1 MFKIFNSPEP
11 LGVTE
16 AQIGSATGTYGI
28 PEMGTV
34 TSRNLLVEA
43 KPKGIADLIQISG
56 LSHGTGVWAGNAQD
70 LIRNGTCNISQVI
83 GTRDG
88 IMLKLIE
95 YGVDKID
102 AFNIMEFVR
111 KNKRHAPLPD
121 RMVSVMKEHGVPEWY
136 IDSCRKIEYMFP
148 KAHAAAYI
156 TSAVKVAWFKLH
168 RPMDFYAA
176 YFTVRGCD
184 TDVEYILAK
193 PDKIRRRIK
202 EVEKITADRS
212 LRTAKDEDEL
222 VSLQMLL
229 EMKCRGFGM
238 LPVDLK
244 KSHWKRFEKEGNSLR
259 IPFSVLKGVGEA
271 AARSIYQAVEKGGF
285 TTAEDLA
292 AEEGVTPSLLDIL
305 DSYGALGDLPK
316 TRQLSLF

>member
-1 MFKIFNSPEP
+1 
-11 LGVTE
+11 
-16 AQIGSATGTYGI
+16 
-28 PEMGTV
+28 
-34 TSRNLLVEA
+34 
-43 KPKGIADLIQISG
+43 
-56 LSHGTGVWAGNAQD
+56 
-70 LIRNGTCNISQVI
+70 
-83 GTRDG
+83 
-88 IMLKLIE
+88 
-95 YGVDKID
+95 
-102 AFNIMEFVR
+102 
-111 KNKRHAPLPD
+111 
-121 RMVSVMKEHGVPEWY
+121 
-136 IDSCRKIEYMFP
+136 
-148 KAHAAAYI
+148 
-156 TSAVKVAWFKLH
+156 
-168 RPMDFYAA
+168 
-176 YFTVRGCD
+176 
-184 TDVEYILAK
+184 
-193 PDKIRRRIK
+193 
-202 EVEKITADRS
+202 
-212 LRTAKDEDEL
+212 DEDEL